1 MDSKNWWDIDRTLAW
16 SQVFVTTHELNIN
29 AKEGYSIW
37 YGKINKD
44 FGNKMP
50 QKLLDLLV
58 FFKYQSTEWNVWE
71 TSTVFMKKRQ
81 SYQLCSR
88 N

>member
-1 MDSKNWWDIDRTLAW
+1 MQSKDTSSDMGRKL
-16 SQVFVTTHELNIN
+16 
-29 AKEGYSIW
+29 
-37 YGKINKD
+37 NKD
-44 FGNKMP
+44 FGKKMP
-50 QKLLDLLV
+50 NKLWELV

-81 SYQLCSR
+81 SYWLCSR